1 MHTSLA
7 SATRRKAERAEL
19 GGGKTKDDGLKWH
32 INLLALLTDQARCSL
47 RPHLQIPL
55 GISCYFL

>member
-7 SATRRKAERAEL
+7 SATRRKAARAEL
-19 GGGKTKDDGLKWH
+19 GGGKTKDYGLKWH
-32 INLLALLTDQARCSL
+32 INLLALLTDQARCSF

-55 GISCYFL
+55 GI